1 MAELIGFILT
11 IDAIFTWALASLVY
25 KWSLG
30 KTPAKGNLFFRLCC
44 TSVGTFLFSL
54 AFGNYLFLKNLNEQ
68 ELIGYLIACIIS
80 GLSVTIGDL
89 FYYMSL
95 KRIDSSRVYPLVQ
108 LSLLFVY
115 PFSFIFFDEEIT
127 FSILIGGLIILSSV
141 FILSSKDKTE
151 NSNSINEDKS
161 PENLIL
167 GVILAIGTAFFWA
180 LAIVSYN
187 QARIITGDVFVTN
200 FFRVSF
206 AMIVIGLLGLFQREY
221 FDGFKKENR
230 GNLKYFIYIGMGG
243 ILSLGFA
250 DTLFYKAAEINGLVL
265 TSTFTVNTPMIQQ
278 IFAILILKEKFRKRF
293 ILAVFLIIAGNYI
306 IIFL

>member
-11 IDAIFTWALASLVY
+11 IDAIFTWALASLIY
-25 KWSLG
+25 KWGLG

-95 KRIDSSRVYPLVQ
+95 KRIDSSRAYPLVQ

-141 FILSSKDKTE
+141 FILSSKDKPE

-161 PENLIL
+161 P
-167 GVILAIGTAFFWA
+167 
-180 LAIVSYN
+180 
-187 QARIITGDVFVTN
+187 
-200 FFRVSF
+200 
-206 AMIVIGLLGLFQREY
+206 
-221 FDGFKKENR
+221 
-230 GNLKYFIYIGMGG
+230 
-243 ILSLGFA
+243 
-250 DTLFYKAAEINGLVL
+250 
-265 TSTFTVNTPMIQQ
+265 
-278 IFAILILKEKFRKRF
+278 
-293 ILAVFLIIAGNYI
+293 
-306 IIFL
+306 